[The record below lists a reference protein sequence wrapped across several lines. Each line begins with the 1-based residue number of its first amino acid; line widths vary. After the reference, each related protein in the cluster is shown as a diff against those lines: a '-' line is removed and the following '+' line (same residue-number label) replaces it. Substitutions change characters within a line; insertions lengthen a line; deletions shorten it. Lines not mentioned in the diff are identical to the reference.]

1 MSIDAKHLCW
11 KNPRRSLGGI
21 LISNLIGSLKKLQQT
36 LYQLKH
42 DSKVHKKLWNKIS
55 TIERFN
61 LNEKIN
67 YEYDKKNTQN
77 YLETLM
83 IHCSLGLDFQIKTL
97 VASS

>member
-1 MSIDAKHLCW
+1 MW
-11 KNPRRSLGGI
+11 N
-21 LISNLIGSLKKLQQT
+21 LISKLIGSLKKLQQT

-42 DSKVHKKLWNKIS
+42 DSKVHKKLRNKIS